1 MKILVFVK
9 QIPDIND
16 IKFDENTKRIIRSG
30 KLMINS
36 FDKKAVEEAIEL
48 KEKYNYETYVATMGP
63 PQAIDVIK
71 DSMKMGIDHGIL
83 ISDRNFGGSDTY
95 ITSKILSGAIKIIK
109 PDIVLTGKYSLD
121 GETSQVPPEIAY
133 LSNYNFQ
140 SSISNIEINNNK
152 IIISRDEDNGINTM
166 EIDLPVVLS
175 VSEKI
180 NRARPVPDVPLK
192 EEIKIYDSNLIKNI
206 NGKNSP
212 TEVIDTYEMNDF
224 RNNEFIDFNRFIDI
238 FNESKKS
245 NIKINNYNKLYD
257 YENNDIFL
265 GIAIDDPLISK
276 EIASKIAEINNKKMK
291 IVIIGNIVPEDI
303 DGMACHEYI
312 YLKNSDNLYISEYIS
327 NYIKNNNVKYVVA
340 PSNLNGRDIS
350 AFIAANLGLG
360 LTADCVD
367 LSIKDDKML
376 QYKPAFGGGIIA
388 VIRSKTSPDIATVRK
403 GMFKIK
409 YESYDYFVD
418 IINGNK
424 IGKIKEISYENIDS
438 KFKKLNANII
448 FGIGTGVKRNYIQKL
463 IEIADNVNASVGAT
477 RRVVDMH
484 LIPRQFQIGLTGVSI
499 SPELYIAIGIS
510 GADNHIVGIRYSK
523 KIIAINNNKEADIFK
538 HSNYGLI
545 MDSSEFIDKLY
556 DYINKN

>member
-1 MKILVFVK
+1 LKILVFVK

-36 FDKKAVEEAIEL
+36 FDKKAVEEAIKL

-95 ITSKILSGAIKIIK
+95 ITSRILSDVIKIIK

-206 NGKNSP
+206 NGKDSP

-224 RNNEFIDFNRFIDI
+224 RNNEFIDFNGFIDI

-257 YENNDIFL
+257 YENDDIFL

-312 YLKNSDNLYISEYIS
+312 YLKNSDNLYISGYIS

-438 KFKKLNANII
+438 KFKKLNTNII

-477 RRVVDMH
+477 RKVVDMH